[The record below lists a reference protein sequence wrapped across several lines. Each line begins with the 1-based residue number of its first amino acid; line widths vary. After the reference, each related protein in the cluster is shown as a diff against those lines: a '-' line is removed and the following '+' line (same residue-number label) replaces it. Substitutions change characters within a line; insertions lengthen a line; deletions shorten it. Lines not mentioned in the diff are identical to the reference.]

1 MYKNFFNLLRDSIRG
16 NILILLYPLPG
27 SSLVPF
33 HVTVLGSLFLTL
45 LLTVCRLGSPYGVR
59 YLAMPLTVEPSK
71 PCLCNDHRFLN
82 L

>member
-33 HVTVLGSLFLTL
+33 HVTVLGQFISDTIVDRLSSGVSLWGKVFGYAFDRGTL
-45 LLTVCRLGSPYGVR
+45 QTLSV
-59 YLAMPLTVEPSK
+59 
-71 PCLCNDHRFLN
+71 
-82 L
+82 

>member
-27 SSLVPF
+27 SSLMPF

-45 LLTVCRLGSPYGVR
+45 LLTVCRLGLSPYRVR
-59 YLAMPLTVEPSK
+59 WVMSLLRIWL
-71 PCLCNDHRFLN
+71 CL
-82 L
+82 